1 MVRRTGVFLFS
12 MVWTLIFRAG
22 NISFSTT
29 ETTLGTVLDNDS
41 GVAGVCSLYFAGLVS
56 VVVNQN
62 MNVLTRVTYE

>member
-29 ETTLGTVLDNDS
+29 ETTLGTVLDDAF
-41 GVAGVCSLYFAGLVS
+41 GVADACSLYFVGLAS

-62 MNVLTRVTYE
+62 MTVLTRVMYE